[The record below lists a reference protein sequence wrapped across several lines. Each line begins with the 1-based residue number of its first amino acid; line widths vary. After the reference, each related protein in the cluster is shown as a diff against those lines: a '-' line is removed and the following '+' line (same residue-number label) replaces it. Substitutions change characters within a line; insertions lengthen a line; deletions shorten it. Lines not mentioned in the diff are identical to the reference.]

1 MPPKKIEP
9 TVSKD
14 QAQKRKGL
22 FGENDQEDFPSM
34 KKKEVKKIEEVPAV
48 KKKGLFDQDEGNEP
62 SAIQQKKPSV

>member
-22 FGENDQEDFPSM
+22 FGEND
-34 KKKEVKKIEEVPAV
+34 
-48 KKKGLFDQDEGNEP
+48 
-62 SAIQQKKPSV
+62 